1 MPLSGEYLEYVLEQ
15 LAALGRVRARRMFGA
30 AGLYCD
36 DLFFGIVSGDTLYLR
51 ADDLTRTHYT
61 SRALEPF
68 RPYPERPEVSMNYF
82 AVPAEVLEDAAELAQ
97 WSRESVAVAAR
108 ALSASGAPRSARKR
122 PRARRRQS

>member
-1 MPLSGEYLEYVLEQ
+1 MALSGEYLDYVLEQ
-15 LAALGRVRARRMFGA
+15 LAALGSVRARRMFGG

-51 ADDLTRTHYT
+51 ADDLTRAHYT

-82 AVPAEVLEDAAELAQ
+82 AVPAEILEDASELTQ
-97 WSRESVAVAAR
+97 WGRQSVAVAAR
-108 ALSASGAPRSARKR
+108 AGAPGAPRTRRKR
-122 PRARRRQS
+122 SRARRRGS